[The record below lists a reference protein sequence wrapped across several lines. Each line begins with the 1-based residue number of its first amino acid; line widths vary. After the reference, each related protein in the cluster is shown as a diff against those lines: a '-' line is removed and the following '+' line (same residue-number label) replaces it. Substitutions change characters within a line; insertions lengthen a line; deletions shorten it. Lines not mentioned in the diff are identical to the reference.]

1 MADVNTLEVA
11 RVLLEK
17 GNDPTTIAETLKIDV
32 AAVEALTA
40 AGSGGAGAAL
50 RPVKSDEEIARELP
64 DHLIRFSKPNDA
76 EAEARRAMASSRPV
90 AAPPAAA
97 APGRAAARASSAGDT
112 VRDTKSEIQ
121 ERAWA
126 ELIRRFDVDGRGPQ
140 RAGALALLEKGAVG
154 SRWSKRW
161 VVVDWKSSSVAYF
174 ATDKPPKNVSTSR
187 SRGFELGD
195 LTLRTQPSE
204 VSAQAGK
211 KANVSFQLLERS
223 SKHLITF
230 ACATPQEVRAARAPC
245 RARAR
250 ANRVRARV
258 PAHSCAAAARSSPS
272 GCSSSTWSWR
282 STK

>member
-1 MADVNTLEVA
+1 MIYHHKSPEFQGYLSS
-11 RVLLEK
+11 
-17 GNDPTTIAETLKIDV
+17 GNHTPTTEEAID
-32 AAVEALTA
+32 ALQDPKKKMPGQGAVDLAN
-40 AGSGGAGAAL
+40 AL
-50 RPVKSDEEIARELP
+50 RAKHP
-64 DHLIRFSKPNDA
+64 
-76 EAEARRAMASSRPV
+76 
-90 AAPPAAA
+90 
-97 APGRAAARASSAGDT
+97 SAGDT

-126 ELIRRFDVDGRGPQ
+126 ELNRRFDVDGRGPQ

-174 ATDKPPKNVSTSR
+174 ATDKKPNDNR
-187 SRGFELGD
+187 SRPSRPGRGFKLWD
-195 LTLRTQPSE
+195 LTLCTQPSE
-204 VSAQAGK
+204 VSAQAGE

-258 PAHSCAAAARSSPS
+258 PAHSCAAAARSSPG

>member
-1 MADVNTLEVA
+1 M
-11 RVLLEK
+11 
-17 GNDPTTIAETLKIDV
+17 
-32 AAVEALTA
+32 
-40 AGSGGAGAAL
+40 SQ
-50 RPVKSDEEIARELP
+50 S
-64 DHLIRFSKPNDA
+64 
-76 EAEARRAMASSRPV
+76 
-90 AAPPAAA
+90 
-97 APGRAAARASSAGDT
+97 
-112 VRDTKSEIQ
+112 
-121 ERAWA
+121 
-126 ELIRRFDVDGRGPQ
+126 PQ
-140 RAGALALLEKGAVG
+140 RAGALAKLEKGAVG
-154 SRWSKRW
+154 SKWSKKW
-161 VVVDWKSSSVAYF
+161 VVVDSHSVAYF
-174 ATDKPPKNVSTSR
+174 ATDKPPKPGEAPR
-187 SRGFELGD
+187 KKFELGD

-250 ANRVRARV
+250 VNRVRARV